1 MFDYYAHKRNM
12 EELAKNNEVRRTQLQ
27 AQQEREERE
36 RLLEEERQQE
46 VRKLKSVYTFH

>member
-27 AQQEREERE
+27 AQQEREGKRE
-36 RLLEEERQQE
+36 TFRGRETTRGEE
-46 VRKLKSVYTFH
+46 T